1 MKVRK
6 LGGKEEDFSLDKII
20 NAVKKANNSVEK
32 EKRMDDEK
40 INQVVEFV
48 QKKIKNYSTIDVD
61 TIHDFVEKALMNKNQ
76 YDIAKS
82 YVLYR
87 SEKKKSKKY
96 SDDELNDL
104 IVNKANLWL
113 DRGTMFGVE
122 GLGFQRINIACP
134 WSLLETALINIQ
146 KVIK

>member
-48 QKKIKNYSTIDVD
+48 QKKIKNYI
-61 TIHDFVEKALMNKNQ
+61 I
-76 YDIAKS
+76 
-82 YVLYR
+82 
-87 SEKKKSKKY
+87 
-96 SDDELNDL
+96 
-104 IVNKANLWL
+104 
-113 DRGTMFGVE
+113 
-122 GLGFQRINIACP
+122 
-134 WSLLETALINIQ
+134 
-146 KVIK
+146 

>member
-48 QKKIKNYSTIDVD
+48 QKKIKNY
-61 TIHDFVEKALMNKNQ
+61 F
-76 YDIAKS
+76 
-82 YVLYR
+82 
-87 SEKKKSKKY
+87 
-96 SDDELNDL
+96 
-104 IVNKANLWL
+104 NLQ
-113 DRGTMFGVE
+113 FY
-122 GLGFQRINIACP
+122 
-134 WSLLETALINIQ
+134 
-146 KVIK
+146 

>member
-1 MKVRK
+1 M
-6 LGGKEEDFSLDKII
+6 KII
-20 NAVKKANNSVEK
+20 KRNGSEVAFDIEKIVAAISKANNSVEK

-96 SDDELNDL
+96 N
-104 IVNKANLWL
+104 
-113 DRGTMFGVE
+113 
-122 GLGFQRINIACP
+122 CH
-134 WSLLETALINIQ
+134 
-146 KVIK
+146 

>member
-48 QKKIKNYSTIDVD
+48 QKKIKNLTSNC
-61 TIHDFVEKALMNKNQ
+61 HN
-76 YDIAKS
+76 
-82 YVLYR
+82 
-87 SEKKKSKKY
+87 
-96 SDDELNDL
+96 
-104 IVNKANLWL
+104 
-113 DRGTMFGVE
+113 
-122 GLGFQRINIACP
+122 P
-134 WSLLETALINIQ
+134 LENT
-146 KVIK
+146 